1 MVRLALTRAPPR
13 GADSVT
19 LVAFGNP
26 ILWGRSTPPAGRNVV
41 LISIDT
47 LRADRL
53 GAYGYPLV
61 VSPVLDAV
69 AREGT
74 LFENALAQASWTT
87 PSHATMLTG
96 TYSCVH
102 GLGINE
108 YDQRPEAEKAA
119 DPLLGRPLP
128 VGVRP
133 LAEILRDAGYG
144 TAAFTE
150 DAFVDPGSFQRGF
163 DEFSADRRF
172 GWAAGIVEE
181 TVRSAVDWMRV
192 HAEQRFFLFVHTY
205 QVHSP
210 YTPPPAYDH
219 IASLRPL
226 PLAPDHLPPAPKG
239 EADAARYVAEVA
251 YTDAS
256 VAALFQALA
265 ELDLAEQ
272 TIVVVTSDHGEA
284 FGEQGAWGHAWEIK
298 DEQLHVPLI
307 WRAPGLIAAGRRV
320 STMVGVVDIAPTVL
334 ALLGMEV
341 PSWMQGE
348 SLASMLAPE
357 APAPAPAPPRRV
369 LPAEGY
375 AIQGVR
381 GDTWMVTRR
390 GAGVGF
396 VTVFETGVETPVAH
410 PARLLLEEPFALVAR
425 ECERARAVL
434 GPSLLTLP
442 EAADPGFDAERERK
456 LRALGY
462 LE

>member
-1 MVRLALTRAPPR
+1 
-13 GADSVT
+13 
-19 LVAFGNP
+19 
-26 ILWGRSTPPAGRNVV
+26 
-41 LISIDT
+41 
-47 LRADRL
+47 
-53 GAYGYPLV
+53 
-61 VSPVLDAV
+61 
-69 AREGT
+69 
-74 LFENALAQASWTT
+74 
-87 PSHATMLTG
+87 
-96 TYSCVH
+96 
-102 GLGINE
+102 
-108 YDQRPEAEKAA
+108 
-119 DPLLGRPLP
+119 
-128 VGVRP
+128 
-133 LAEILRDAGYG
+133 
-144 TAAFTE
+144 
-150 DAFVDPGSFQRGF
+150 
-163 DEFSADRRF
+163 
-172 GWAAGIVEE
+172 
-181 TVRSAVDWMRV
+181 
-192 HAEQRFFLFVHTY
+192 
-205 QVHSP
+205 
-210 YTPPPAYDH
+210 
-219 IASLRPL
+219 
-226 PLAPDHLPPAPKG
+226 
-239 EADAARYVAEVA
+239 
-251 YTDAS
+251 
-256 VAALFQALA
+256 
-265 ELDLAEQ
+265 
-272 TIVVVTSDHGEA
+272 VVVTSDHGEA

-381 GDTWMVTRR
+381 GDTWKVTRR